1 MLKHTMLPLALLTLI
16 LGTFYVHHDAE
27 AFLTKKMKARQEARK
42 EGRAAKKECRA
53 NGGSRGEC
61 RAVKKAAKNA
71 SKAASG
77 VFNPKKTAKF
87 QARADG
93 FKAKAECKAAGQKGC
108 NKLKRAVINESKLAS
123 GLFSDRQNARF
134 QRRADRLRGK
144 FDAKNGLAEQ
154 GEGEEGGEEEPSEP
168 TEPEEFAEEGAEE
181 VGADGFE
188 QEEMAAVEVQKSS
201 ALRGRYADQ
210 LENRNLAANQCA
222 SEGGVYRFNKCEFGL
237 AKQFGR
243 GAQGRSIGGMG
254 FAGRGN
260 AMASPIGAGN
270 SLQGRS
276 AFNNPRYQA
285 YAQGR
290 MAQRVPAASRFA
302 KRPLIQPV
310 QAEPAAD
317 EMESEAVEEDAGEVE
332 EE

>member
-1 MLKHTMLPLALLTLI
+1 MLKHTMLPLAFLTLI
-16 LGTFYVHHDAE
+16 LGTFYVHDDAE
-27 AFLTKKMKARQEARK
+27 AFLTKKMKARQQARK
-42 EGRAAKKECRA
+42 DGRQAKKDCKA
-53 NGGSRGEC
+53 NGGSGAEC

-93 FKAKAECKAAGQKGC
+93 FTAKAECKAAGQKGC
-108 NKLKRAVINESKLAS
+108 NKLKRATINESKLAS

-154 GEGEEGGEEEPSEP
+154 GEGEEEGEPSEP
-168 TEPEEFAEEGAEE
+168 SEPEEFAEEGVEGAEE
-181 VGADGFE
+181 GFE
-188 QEEMAAVEVQKSS
+188 QGEMAEVEVQKSY
-201 ALRGRYADQ
+201 AVRGRYADQ

-222 SEGGVYRFNKCEFGL
+222 SEGGVYQMNKCQFGL

-260 AMASPIGAGN
+260 SMASPIGAGN

-276 AFNNPRYQA
+276 AFNNPRYLD

-317 EMESEAVEEDAGEVE
+317 EMESEAVEEDVGEVE